1 MKIKLLIMLLLV
13 SISFGLTLNYMTDE
27 TIPLEPAQT
36 AANRIEYRAFM
47 DSASYNIW
55 QHKTKTANHDYAD
68 SATYY
73 LTAND
78 SCYGTADNLTQ
89 AIKWAI
95 SFYEYLTDHYAADS
109 SHCGAA
115 DNVTV
120 LPKLI
125 TVNATY
131 PQFHNFV
138 DSCLISMNNHFG
150 RVADTRYKIL
160 GKEAVA
166 DFIAHCAKPTT
177 TRYNILG
184 KEAVADFIAHCAKD
198 TSDSDSVHWVP
209 DITFNTI
216 TYDSTNI
223 DSSYASWIRLRS
235 RWHGHIQ
242 AALGDGTKPH
252 KEYTNEDSMT
262 FSGNP
267 SNKIDLILFANEF
280 KTKYNQ
286 HVARA
291 YTAETDSVHYLA
303 DANLI
308 TTASIAT
315 TEAPHWTPDVT
326 YNTITFDSTNVDSVF
341 AGWNRVKS
349 RFNSHIAVAGTGGSD
364 PHQSYTNADSVTA
377 ANATNLAT
385 LYDLIADY
393 KAKYNQHI
401 ARTGTVHYTADTGA
415 ITGATLVKGKGHI
428 EADTNTYSDN
438 AFVNW
443 STWPFSYCLI
453 QYTGSSV
460 THGASFYKYG
470 SLDGKNYAY
479 IDSTSVTA
487 DGAKMDSMAWFPW
500 VRIILNKRTDGTYK
514 VDFKGAK

>member
-1 MKIKLLIMLLLV
+1 MKIKIFIMLLFV
-13 SISFGLTLNYMTDE
+13 SICFGLTLNYMTDE

-36 AANRIEYRAFM
+36 AANRIEYRALM

-55 QHKTKTANHDYAD
+55 QHKYKTANHDVAD

-89 AIKWAI
+89 AIRWAI
-95 SFYEYLTDHYAADS
+95 SFYDYLTDHYAADS

-131 PQFHNFV
+131 AQFHNFM

-150 RVADTRYKIL
+150 RVSDTRYKIL

-166 DFIAHCAKPTT
+166 DFIAHCAK
-177 TRYNILG
+177 
-184 KEAVADFIAHCAKD
+184 D
-198 TSDSDSVHWVP
+198 TSD
-209 DITFNTI
+209 
-216 TYDSTNI
+216 
-223 DSSYASWIRLRS
+223 
-235 RWHGHIQ
+235 
-242 AALGDGTKPH
+242 
-252 KEYTNEDSMT
+252 
-262 FSGNP
+262 
-267 SNKIDLILFANEF
+267 
-280 KTKYNQ
+280 
-286 HVARA
+286 
-291 YTAETDSVHYLA
+291 TDSV
-303 DANLI
+303 
-308 TTASIAT
+308 
-315 TEAPHWTPDVT
+315 HWTPDVT
-326 YNTITFDSTNVDSVF
+326 YNSVTFDSTNVDSVM
-341 AGWNRVKS
+341 AGWNRIKS
-349 RFNSHIAVAGTGGSD
+349 RYNSHIAVAGTGGSD

-377 ANATNLAT
+377 ADATNLAT
-385 LYDLIADY
+385 LYDLISDY
-393 KAKYNQHI
+393 KTKYNQHI
-401 ARTGTVHYTADTGA
+401 ARTGTVHYTADTGT
-415 ITGATLVKGKGHI
+415 ITGAALVKGTGHI
-428 EADTNTYSDN
+428 EADTNTYTDN
-438 AFVNW
+438 AYVNW

-460 THGASFYKYG
+460 STGASFYKYG
-470 SLDGKNYAY
+470 SIDGKNYAY

-500 VRIILNKRTDGTYK
+500 IRIMLNKRTDGTYK